1 MTGPCVPPPE
11 RARMMHSFIHSHSFV
26 KNRHWHARDGDGDG
40 DGDLASVSCVSF
52 ASVVRHLGAD
62 ASDGGGDVRV
72 GGGDG
77 DERAWDARA
86 WGAVASE

>member
-1 MTGPCVPPPE
+1 MTGPCVPE
-11 RARMMHSFIHSHSFV
+11 RPFMLEWSGCVPLHACVHSC
-26 KNRHWHARDGDGDG
+26 HWHARDGD
-40 DGDLASVSCVSF
+40 LASVSSVSC

>member
-1 MTGPCVPPPE
+1 
-11 RARMMHSFIHSHSFV
+11 MHSFIIE
-26 KNRHWHARDGDGDG
+26 NRHWHARDGDGDG
-40 DGDLASVSCVSF
+40 DRASVSCVSF
-52 ASVVRHLGAD
+52 ASVVRHLGAV

-77 DERAWDARA
+77 DERGWDARA

>member
-1 MTGPCVPPPE
+1 MH
-11 RARMMHSFIHSHSFV
+11 ARIV
-26 KNRHWHARDGDGDG
+26 DNRHWHARDGDG

-52 ASVVRHLGAD
+52 ASVVRHLGAV

-77 DERAWDARA
+77 DERAW
-86 WGAVASE
+86 GAVASE